1 MYTRDLRSWVELEL
15 KEGELFLA
23 KTAYDLY
30 FQDMLEATFYQ
41 LLARLNK
48 EKLLAKYAKG
58 LYYKPYKNDFSRQPE
73 QDKIIDFLT
82 DKSRKGMVIGPK
94 MYADLQLID
103 DDVDYLY
110 EVYTNKIEIKSVRVF
125 NGIKVRTVD
134 LDFKKDELVR
144 HIQML
149 EIIETIDDFENVNIR
164 NLYKF
169 LELYTETFN
178 QADFLKVLAAKSYK
192 KRNIAIV
199 VDILKAFGVKNT
211 LSKLLNSASRYKKSD
226 YIMQAINYG
235 E

>member
-1 MYTRDLRSWVELEL
+1 
-15 KEGELFLA
+15 
-23 KTAYDLY
+23 
-30 FQDMLEATFYQ
+30 
-41 LLARLNK
+41 
-48 EKLLAKYAKG
+48 
-58 LYYKPYKNDFSRQPE
+58 
-73 QDKIIDFLT
+73 
-82 DKSRKGMVIGPK
+82 

-144 HIQML
+144 HVQML